1 MMKRKY
7 LMPSLIGVA
16 VAALATTAVAQ
27 DKIKLKVAT
36 FVPAISF
43 QVVHG
48 SQVWMDEVTRLTKG
62 RVEFEFYPAE
72 QLGKAAK
79 LMDLMRAGVIDI
91 VEVAPAYVTD
101 KLPLVGVIEMP
112 GLVSNNCA
120 ASKVLRKMSSP
131 GGSIYESD
139 FKPINV
145 RPLTFAILSPYS
157 LFTANKEVTKVEDF
171 SGLKLRVSGGV
182 MALAAEKLGAVP
194 VRMSSPDIYESLS
207 RGTIDGVYFAASS
220 IKTGGHAPRI
230 KYAAVGYG
238 FGTPSV
244 LVSISDKKLASLPK
258 DVQDALIKAGP
269 VADEA
274 FCKFMINEQDSV
286 QKEFAAAGMKINQ
299 ITEPEKKRLDEAMA
313 GIGPDWAKSLDARGK
328 PGTKVLAEFT
338 NSVLAAE
345 KAAK

>member
-7 LMPSLIGVA
+7 LVPSLVGFA
-16 VAALATTAVAQ
+16 FAALTTSVAAQ

-48 SQVWMDEVTRLTKG
+48 SQVWMDEVTRLTNG

-79 LMDLMRAGVIDI
+79 LMDLMRAGVIDV

-120 ASKVLRKMSSP
+120 ASKVLRKMASP
-131 GGSIYESD
+131 GGLIYESD
-139 FKPINV
+139 LKPLKV
-145 RPLTFAILSPYS
+145 RPLTFAVLSPYS
-157 LFTANKEVTKVEDF
+157 LFTSNQRVTKVEDF

-182 MALAAEKLGAVP
+182 MALAAEAVGAVP

-207 RGTIDGVYFAASS
+207 RGTIDGVYFAGSS
-220 IKTGGHAPRI
+220 IKTGGHTPMI
-230 KYAAVGYG
+230 KYAAIGYG

-244 LVSISDKKLASLPK
+244 MVSISDKKLASLPK

-269 VADEA
+269 VADET
-274 FCKFMINEQDSV
+274 FCKFMINEQESV
-286 QKEFAAAGMKINQ
+286 HKEFAAGGMEINR
-299 ITEPEKKRLDEAMA
+299 ITAEEKKRLNEAM
-313 GIGPDWAKSLDARGK
+313 GSIGPDWAKSLDARGK
-328 PGTKVLAEFT
+328 PGTKVLEEFT
-338 NSVLAAE
+338 KSVLALE
-345 KAAK
+345 KAGQ